1 MAQFSEMIKDQYL
14 PSKKKSHNKPNTP
27 EYQAVDKM
35 ENEIAAMEKECALYN
50 NPEHFAKF
58 GKMQRQ
64 ILKLQKEL
72 KVLVEKAEAA
82 QAQKVS
88 AA

>member
-1 MAQFSEMIKDQYL
+1 MLKDQYL
-14 PSKKKSHNKPNTP
+14 PSKKKAHNKPNTP
-27 EYQAVDKM
+27 EYQAVDKL
-35 ENEIAAMEKECALYN
+35 ENEITAMEKECALYN

-64 ILKLQKEL
+64 ILKMQKEL
-72 KVLVEKAEAA
+72 KVLVEKAEEASKS
-82 QAQKVS
+82 QNVS

>member
-1 MAQFSEMIKDQYL
+1 
-14 PSKKKSHNKPNTP
+14 
-27 EYQAVDKM
+27 
-35 ENEIAAMEKECALYN
+35 MEKECALYN

-72 KVLVEKAEAA
+72 KVLIEKAE
-82 QAQKVS
+82 
-88 AA
+88 

>member
-1 MAQFSEMIKDQYL
+1 MSQISAMLKDQYL
-14 PSKKKSHNKPNTP
+14 PSKNKVVNRPNTP
-27 EYQAVDKM
+27 EFQAVNKL
-35 ENEIAAMEKECALYN
+35 ESEIESMEKECAHYN

-72 KVLVEKAEAA
+72 KILIEKAQNGSSQIE
-82 QAQKVS
+82 S
-88 AA
+88 A